1 MKKFLPLLIVM
12 IGLTSCK
19 VNTKK
24 QTASDETLN
33 SIDNSV
39 ELTEEQKDLKKNAI
53 PIQNLS
59 KLSDKIY
66 DEIANYEIIMIGE
79 MHGTN
84 EPAEFAY
91 GLCELIAKHEGSVI
105 MAMEI
110 RASLMNNLSDEMS
123 ISELKELDFF
133 RGKNF
138 DGRNGIAWLDLV
150 YKGIKND
157 GIILKFI
164 DNPYPSST
172 RDSSMYREIR
182 NIHNKHPNT
191 KIVTLTGN
199 THNSF
204 IPVYNNKERIGGYLL
219 KDTVNFDSKKI
230 MSINHV
236 FSEGNMLN
244 NDLTGLK
251 MRTIERE
258 ENIYNTTLPY
268 EIFLYKKL
276 LEEQNRCTHI
286 LYTDKVTAS
295 EIIKK
300 DDK

>member
-19 VNTKK
+19 ENTKK

-204 IPVYNNKERIGGYLL
+204 VPLFNKERIGGYLL

-258 ENIYNTTLPY
+258 ENIYNTTLSY
-268 EIFLYKKL
+268 EIFLHKKL

>member
-1 MKKFLPLLIVM
+1 MKKILSLLIIL
-12 IGLTSCK
+12 IGLSSCK
-19 VNTKK
+19 ENTEK
-24 QTASDETLN
+24 QTTSDETSN
-33 SIDNSV
+33 NIDNSV
-39 ELTEEQKDLKKNAI
+39 ELTEKQKHLKKNAI

-91 GLCELIAKHEGSVI
+91 GLSNLITKSEKNVI
-105 MAMEI
+105 LALEI
-110 RASLMNNLSDEMS
+110 RSSQMDKLSDEMS

-138 DGRNGIAWLDLV
+138 DGRNGVAWLDLV
-150 YKGIKND
+150 YKSIKND

-164 DNPYPSST
+164 DNPYQSST

-199 THNSF
+199 SHNSF
-204 IPVYNNKERIGGYLL
+204 IPLFNKERIGGYLL

-251 MRTIERE
+251 MRTIERK
-258 ENIYNTTLPY
+258 ENIYNTTLSH
-268 EIFLYKKL
+268 EMFLYRKL
-276 LEEQNRCTHI
+276 SQELNRCTHI

>member
-1 MKKFLPLLIVM
+1 MKKVLPLFIILL
-12 IGLTSCK
+12 GLTSCK
-19 VNTKK
+19 ENTEK
-24 QTASDETLN
+24 QTTSDEISNTIEN
-33 SIDNSV
+33 SL

-66 DEIANYEIIMIGE
+66 DEIANYDIIMIGE

-91 GLCELIAKHEGSVI
+91 GLCELIAKHEGSVV

-164 DNPYPSST
+164 DNPYQSST

-182 NIHNKHPNT
+182 NIHNKYPNT

-199 THNSF
+199 VHNSF
-204 IPVYNNKERIGGYLL
+204 TPFFDEERIGGYLV
-219 KDTVNFDSKKI
+219 KDTANFDSKKI

-236 FSEGNMLN
+236 YSEGTMFN
-244 NDLTGLK
+244 NDGTGIK
-251 MRTIERE
+251 ISTIERKD
-258 ENIYNTTLPY
+258 NIYNTTLSHDM
-268 EIFLYKKL
+268 FLYKKSS
-276 LEEQNRCTHI
+276 EKQNRYTLI
-286 LYTDKVTAS
+286 LYTAKVTAS
-295 EIIKK
+295 GIIEK

>member
-19 VNTKK
+19 ENTKK

-33 SIDNSV
+33 SINNSV

-66 DEIANYEIIMIGE
+66 NEIANYEIIMIGE

-91 GLCELIAKHEGSVI
+91 GLCELITKHENNVI

-110 RASLMNNLSDEMS
+110 RSSLMNNLSDEMS

-138 DGRNGIAWLDLV
+138 DGRNGAAWLDLV
-150 YKGIKND
+150 HKSVKNER
-157 GIILKFI
+157 ITLKFI

-182 NIHNKHPNT
+182 NIHNTYPNT

-199 THNSF
+199 VHNSF
-204 IPVYNNKERIGGYLL
+204 IPLFDKERIGGYLL
-219 KDTVNFDSKKI
+219 KDSLNFDSKKI

-244 NDLTGLK
+244 SDLTGLK

-258 ENIYNTTLPY
+258 ENIYNTTLSY

-276 LEEQNRCTHI
+276 LEEQNQYTHI